1 VNGRQSRGNI
11 AAGFAALRSGG
22 SLVLLLT
29 GVTVV
34 LAVLAAAPLGPSFS
48 DAFARTLA
56 GDHVV
61 KNHPLF
67 APTDVFDFLHE
78 KSPAVSGASAAAKWA
93 ALIAL
98 LQQILLA
105 GGIVSVLGRGIPITI
120 PEFVAGVRRNSWHN
134 VKCFLIFLLLAGVSL
149 GAFLA
154 AQHAVYKRVFEG
166 LAPGSSST
174 LTFRILGALV
184 ALFLYAFFS
193 LLHDFARAAR
203 RSRPDIGA
211 WRAYGDA
218 RRTLSGRWSRTF
230 GVFLFWLL
238 LGGAVLL
245 VGIAVEW
252 TAPAVTALAI
262 TFHIL
267 LQILVL
273 AIRPVVRIAAWG
285 SYLALYDAAQTAPIP
300 AGAPVPSPTE
310 PGPPPPPTLEDHPL
324 I

>member
-1 VNGRQSRGNI
+1 MNGRQGKGNI
-11 AAGFAALRSGG
+11 AAGFAAVRSGG
-22 SLVLLLT
+22 GLVLLLT

-34 LAVLAAAPLGPSFS
+34 LAVLAAAPLGPSLT
-48 DAFARTLA
+48 DAFGRTLA

-98 LQQILLA
+98 LQQILFA
-105 GGIVSVLGRGIPITI
+105 GGIVSVLGKGPIAI
-120 PEFVAGVRRNSWHN
+120 PEFVAGMRRNSWHN

-154 AQHAVYKRVFEG
+154 AHHAVYKRVFEG

-174 LTFRILGALV
+174 LIFRILGAVVTL
-184 ALFLYAFFS
+184 LLYAFFS

-211 WRAYGDA
+211 WRAYGHA

-230 GVFLFWLL
+230 GIFLFWLL
-238 LGGAVLL
+238 FGGAVLL

-252 TAPAVTALAI
+252 TTPAVTALAI
-262 TFHIL
+262 TLHIL

-285 SYLALYDAAQTAPIP
+285 SYLALYDAAQPAPVP
-300 AGAPVPSPTE
+300 AEAPVPSPTE

>member
-1 VNGRQSRGNI
+1 MNGRQRKSGI

-29 GVTVV
+29 GFTVV
-34 LAVLAAAPLGPSFS
+34 LAVLAAAPLGPSLS
-48 DAFARTLA
+48 DAFAGTLA

-61 KNHPLF
+61 RNHPLF
-67 APTDVFDFLHE
+67 APADVLDFFRE
-78 KSPAVSGASAAAKWA
+78 KSPAVSGADAAARWA

-98 LQQILLA
+98 LQQILFA
-105 GGIVSVLGRGIPITI
+105 GGIVAVLGRGGPIAI

-154 AQHAVYKRVFEG
+154 AQRAVYKRVFEG
-166 LAPGSSST
+166 LAPGASPT
-174 LTFRILGALV
+174 LFFRIFVALA

-203 RSRPDIGA
+203 RSLPDIGA
-211 WRAYGDA
+211 WRAYGHA
-218 RRTLSGRWSRTF
+218 RRTLSGRWPRTL
-230 GVFLFWLL
+230 GIFLFWLL
-238 LGGAVLL
+238 LGGAVLFL
-245 VGIAVEW
+245 GIAAEW

-262 TFHIL
+262 ALHIL

-273 AIRPVVRIAAWG
+273 AIRPVFRIAAWG
-285 SYLALYDAAQTAPIP
+285 SYLALYDAAQPAPAP
-300 AGAPVPSPTE
+300 AEAPVPLPSE